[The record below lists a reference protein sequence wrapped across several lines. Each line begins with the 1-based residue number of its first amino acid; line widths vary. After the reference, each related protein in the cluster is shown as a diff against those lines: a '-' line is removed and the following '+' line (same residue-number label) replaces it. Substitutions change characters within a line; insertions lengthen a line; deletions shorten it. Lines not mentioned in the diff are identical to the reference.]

1 MLVVAILI
9 VAATS
14 LLAWAWIRGID
25 DMKDNHPD
33 YKGEDFLN
41 WNNEDAPWTIEE
53 EEELKLWDVTL
64 MDGLENEEWDNEH
77 HNEDV

>member
-9 VAATS
+9 LAASS

-25 DMKDNHPD
+25 NMKDKHPE

-41 WNNEDAPWTIEE
+41 VKGETPLYD
-53 EEELKLWDVTL
+53 D
-64 MDGLENEEWDNEH
+64 EWDNNH